1 MMRPMEPLPLHH
13 SWPLFHLHD
22 YLAPVALDPSLA
34 RNDVALAE
42 RGLGLWHCDLANE
55 TLSWTAG
62 VYDMFGLERHSVV
75 PRTLSVSLYASESRE
90 AMERL
95 RSYAIRHKRGFTLD
109 VDIHQADGMGQCALR
124 LIAAPLLDQA
134 GEVTALHGV
143 KQLLPP
149 GAPCSRRLDP
159 TVFVML

>member
-1 MMRPMEPLPLHH
+1 MRPIEPLPLHH
-13 SWPLFHLHD
+13 SWPLFELHE

-34 RNDVALAE
+34 RNDIALAE

-62 VYDMFGLERHSVV
+62 VYDMFGLERHSHV
-75 PRTLSVSLYASESRE
+75 PRPLSVSLYAPASRE
-90 AMERL
+90 PMERL

-109 VDIHQADGMGQCALR
+109 VDICQADGMGHCAMR
-124 LIAAPLLDQA
+124 LIAAPVVNET

-149 GAPCSRRLDP
+149 GARPSRRLDP

>member
-1 MMRPMEPLPLHH
+1 
-13 SWPLFHLHD
+13 
-22 YLAPVALDPSLA
+22 
-34 RNDVALAE
+34 
-42 RGLGLWHCDLANE
+42 
-55 TLSWTAG
+55 
-62 VYDMFGLERHSVV
+62 
-75 PRTLSVSLYASESRE
+75 
-90 AMERL
+90 MERL

-124 LIAAPLLDQA
+124 LIAAPLLNEVGD
-134 GEVTALHGV
+134 VTALHGV